1 MRTASI
7 LENYNGL
14 LLKSTNNKKIL
25 TWPEYVN
32 LLINEE
38 NKYKKKIIKY
48 ISNPLEKNDNVN
60 VYENIKNETSI
71 NNVTKN
77 YFFKWKDNSCRYDS
91 FCFILVYKLIYLF
104 KDIRFKNYK
113 LYDNLKEFSDKIL
126 NATYIDLNKGFFQ
139 FYEELEIDYLN
150 IKNKITL
157 KYI

>member
-1 MRTASI
+1 MRTVSI

-14 LLKSTNNKKIL
+14 LLKATNNKKIL

-77 YFFKWKDNSCRYDS
+77 FFFKWKDNSCRYDS

-104 KDIRFKNYK
+104 KEIRFKNYK

-126 NATYIDLNKGFFQ
+126 NASYIDLNKGFFQ

-150 IKNKITL
+150 IKNKIIL